1 MRLPKVE
8 SLAAS
13 RRHMA
18 VRPAVTPSS
27 RHSVDDAA
35 GGRADQVQADGRQR
49 AGLDRAELLEQLDRT
64 GRARG
69 RERIRVLLH
78 LAPQLSAQRPRQALE
93 PLVLPVVEALLE
105 ALPARSA
112 GELGLA
118 AGHVLEHVGDGLA
131 RAGFPHEEYREDAV
145 GVQQRDP
152 DARGLRR
159 GRSEEHTSELQSLM
173 RRSYAALCLKKK

>member
-1 MRLPKVE
+1 MRI
-8 SLAAS
+8 SGW
-13 RRHMA
+13 
-18 VRPAVTPSS
+18 SS
-27 RHSVDDAA
+27 DVCSS
-35 GGRADQVQADGRQR
+35 GLQVQADGRQR
-49 AGLDRAELLEQLDRT
+49 ACLDRAELLEQLDRT

-131 RAGFPHEEYREDAV
+131 RAGFPHEEYREI
-145 GVQQRDP
+145 
-152 DARGLRR
+152 
-159 GRSEEHTSELQSLM
+159 GRAHV
-173 RRSYAALCLKKK
+173 

>member
-1 MRLPKVE
+1 M
-8 SLAAS
+8 
-13 RRHMA
+13 
-18 VRPAVTPSS
+18 
-27 RHSVDDAA
+27 
-35 GGRADQVQADGRQR
+35 ADQVQADGRQR

-78 LAPQLSAQRPRQALE
+78 LAPQLPAQRPRQALE

-118 AGHVLEHVGDGLA
+118 
-131 RAGFPHEEYREDAV
+131 
-145 GVQQRDP
+145 
-152 DARGLRR
+152 
-159 GRSEEHTSELQSLM
+159 RSEEHTSELQSLM
-173 RRSYAALCLKKK
+173 RISYAVFCLQKKNKINSTNTIS

>member
-1 MRLPKVE
+1 MWCYYFVFFFKQKTAYELRI
-8 SLAAS
+8 SDW
-13 RRHMA
+13 
-18 VRPAVTPSS
+18 SS
-27 RHSVDDAA
+27 DVCSSD
-35 GGRADQVQADGRQR
+35 
-49 AGLDRAELLEQLDRT
+49 L
-64 GRARG
+64 
-69 RERIRVLLH
+69 
-78 LAPQLSAQRPRQALE
+78 QLSAQRPRQALE

-159 GRSEEHTSELQSLM
+159 GLLVGE
-173 RRSYAALCLKKK
+173 AAVQIGRAQV